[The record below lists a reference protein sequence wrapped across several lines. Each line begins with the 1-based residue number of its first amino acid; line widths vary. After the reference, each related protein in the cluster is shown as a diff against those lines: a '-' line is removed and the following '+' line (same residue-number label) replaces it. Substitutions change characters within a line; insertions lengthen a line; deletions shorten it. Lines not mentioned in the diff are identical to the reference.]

1 MSALITDKLVT
12 PCGSITNP
20 TLGGYV
26 DAAGNVVGSPGFLP
40 NYVIDYAGNFGAI
53 PNVNVDCTF
62 IATIIGSALPPGDWE
77 MQLGTVETVGLDG
90 STIGTSYVAG
100 TTAAT
105 TLHSFVSLNATGY
118 LTGAVSGTGTWTIKA
133 GPEAINGTGYVG
145 SGLLVAT
152 GANTHTGLTTMQSG
166 TKLQLGG
173 AASPQ
178 IFSDIANV
186 TGISGPD
193 GQSPEIDVTNFADT
207 ARRFLAGLP
216 DNGSVSAD
224 INWSSDENTNTTLYQ
239 LYQSGDTRQYRI
251 VLSNGDYFEFN
262 AVVLGHPFT
271 FAIDDVVKA
280 SISLRVSG
288 AVSFTQV

>member
-1 MSALITDKLVT
+1 MANEV
-12 PCGSITNP
+12 
-20 TLGGYV
+20 
-26 DAAGNVVGSPGFLP
+26 
-40 NYVIDYAGNFGAI
+40 
-53 PNVNVDCTF
+53 
-62 IATIIGSALPPGDWE
+62 
-77 MQLGTVETVGLDG
+77 
-90 STIGTSYVAG
+90 
-100 TTAAT
+100 
-105 TLHSFVSLNATGY
+105 
-118 LTGAVSGTGTWTIKA
+118 LT
-133 GPEAINGTGYVG
+133 
-145 SGLLVAT
+145 
-152 GANTHTGLTTMQSG
+152 QG

-178 IFSDIANV
+178 TFSDIANV

-193 GQSPEIDVTNFADT
+193 GQAPEIDVTNFADT

-224 INWSSDENTNTTLYQ
+224 INWSSAENTNTTLYS
-239 LYQSGDTRQYRI
+239 LYQSGATRQYRI

-288 AVSFTQV
+288 AVSFTNV

>member
-1 MSALITDKLVT
+1 MA
-12 PCGSITNP
+12 N
-20 TLGGYV
+20 
-26 DAAGNVVGSPGFLP
+26 
-40 NYVIDYAGNFGAI
+40 
-53 PNVNVDCTF
+53 
-62 IATIIGSALPPGDWE
+62 E
-77 MQLGTVETVGLDG
+77 
-90 STIGTSYVAG
+90 
-100 TTAAT
+100 
-105 TLHSFVSLNATGY
+105 
-118 LTGAVSGTGTWTIKA
+118 IK
-133 GPEAINGTGYVG
+133 T
-145 SGLLVAT
+145 
-152 GANTHTGLTTMQSG
+152 QG

-239 LYQSGDTRQYRI
+239 LYQSGATRQYRI